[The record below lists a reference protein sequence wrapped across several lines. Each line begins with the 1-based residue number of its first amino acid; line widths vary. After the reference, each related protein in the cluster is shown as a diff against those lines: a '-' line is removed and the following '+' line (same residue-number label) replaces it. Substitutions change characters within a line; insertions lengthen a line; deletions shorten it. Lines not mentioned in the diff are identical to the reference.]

1 MDIFLR
7 ILQEFIILFLK
18 ENTSEAPEAFLHLKI
33 EVLYDVLFVAKYF
46 FREFARTTACFS
58 FGRFTCT
65 LFGRLKCVIFG
76 RLKYVILGEITI
88 LQFSGD

>member
-7 ILQEFIILFLK
+7 ILQEFIILLLK

-33 EVLYDVLFVAKYF
+33 KVLYDVLFVAKYF
-46 FREFARTTACFS
+46 FREFAGTTAMFQFRQIHLYS
-58 FGRFTCT
+58 FRQIEMCHFWEIEICH
-65 LFGRLKCVIFG
+65 F
-76 RLKYVILGEITI
+76 GEITI